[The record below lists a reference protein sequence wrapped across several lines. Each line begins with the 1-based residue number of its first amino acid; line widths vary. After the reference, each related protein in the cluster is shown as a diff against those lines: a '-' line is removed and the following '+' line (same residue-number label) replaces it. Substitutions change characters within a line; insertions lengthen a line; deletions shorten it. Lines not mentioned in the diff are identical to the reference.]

1 MKNKAYQFEIRGTRV
16 EVEADVEGEC
26 RYMVRL
32 SIPGRLAR
40 TRIGYLTGR
49 EKTWLA
55 EFFGKRASVAH
66 TSAKEACHALA
77 QAAVEQND
85 WLGKFF
91 RAAA

>member
-1 MKNKAYQFEIRGTRV
+1 MKNKTYRFDIRGTQV
-16 EVEADVEGEC
+16 EVEADVDGEC

-66 TSAKEACHALA
+66 ASAKEACQALA
-77 QAAVEQND
+77 EAAVEQND
-85 WLGKFF
+85 WIAKFF